1 MTKVELYQ
9 LVKQNKGD
17 PIYEIDQLL
26 HAHGHT
32 VLRLP
37 PYHCDLSPIELI
49 WSQIKGRVARDNCNF
64 TVAGILQ
71 ATQSSINQVTTENW
85 LKCCEHVMTVEHEYK
100 KNDGVVIPRVETCVI
115 DVGALSA
122 SSESSSDSYSDSSS
136 DSCSDYTSD
145 SSSECSDD

>member
-71 ATQSSINQVTTENW
+71 ATQSSMNQVTKENW
-85 LKCCEHVMTVEHEYK
+85 IKCCEHVITIENQYK
-100 KNDGVVIPRVETCVI
+100 KNDGIVIPRVESCII
-115 DVGALSA
+115 DMSA
-122 SSESSSDSYSDSSS
+122 SSVSSDSSADESSSDSS
-136 DSCSDYTSD
+136 SD